1 MKTSKI
7 IAAVAAGLIILSAL
21 AWLGRPSPA
30 AVNQTPTGESGE
42 LPKLTADTANFD
54 FGAISMAAGKVRH
67 SFRIRNSGGEAIT
80 VRKMYTSCMCTTA
93 SLTTPE
99 GSFGPFGMPGHMPI
113 PEINA
118 ALAPGE
124 GGEVEAIFDPAAHGP
139 AGVGKIDRSVIL
151 ENDEGSPLELKFS
164 AFVTP

>member
-7 IAAVAAGLIILSAL
+7 IAAVAAGLIVLGAL

-42 LPKLTADTANFD
+42 PSKLVVDTANFD

-67 SFRIRNSGGEAIT
+67 SFRIKNGGSEAIT
-80 VRKMYTSCMCTTA
+80 VRKMYTSCMCTTV
-93 SLTTPE
+93 SLATPKE
-99 GSFGPFGMPGHMPI
+99 SFGPFGMPGHMPI

-124 GGEVEAIFDPAAHGP
+124 EGEVEAIFDPAAHGP

-151 ENDEGSPLELKFS
+151 ENDGGSPLELKFS